1 MVVLSR
7 RARLAVP
14 GLALAGITVLTGAAA
29 QGPGSVAA
37 QVRAAE
43 QPQLQAVE
51 APAAWR
57 LSQGRGVTVAVLDTG
72 VDATAADLAGSV
84 TTGPDYTLGADPP
97 GYQPPH
103 LHGTFIASLIAGH
116 GSGPGDDGGIIG
128 VAPAARVLSVRVI
141 LDDQEPGLG
150 VYNSNPR
157 YADAIDDGI
166 RYATRHGAQVI
177 NMSLGTGDA
186 TRGMQAALGY
196 AVSHGVLV
204 VASAGNSGRPGPG
217 YTPYSYPAA
226 FTGVVSVAAV
236 DQAGQRASFSD
247 QNSSVE
253 LSAPGVSIIGAG
265 PGGNY
270 LQASG
275 TSPASAFVA
284 GVAAL
289 IRSAYPGC
297 PGAGGAGADQLGA
310 APPGGRVQPVDRVRR
325 GGRGGGAARGRAAG
339 RGPAGRRAGGPR
351 PLRDRARPGPGHPP
365 RPGAD
370 RGAGRGGGGGAAGMI
385 IALVALTLLTAR
397 TARDRRRLAAV
408 GPAVP
413 GARYG
418 AGALA
423 SMRNVGLIEL
433 LEPADPGRAGT
444 AQRAAPADPAE
455 PGRISPES
463 AACRTGRPAWT
474 GPPAPNRSPVLRPD
488 RNVPNSPFPAGEPY
502 LFERVR
508 SCG

>member
-1 MVVLSR
+1 MLSR

-29 QGPGSVAA
+29 QGPASVAG

-43 QPQLQAVE
+43 QPQLQAIE

-97 GYQPPH
+97 GYRPPQ
-103 LHGTFIASLIAGH
+103 LHGTFIASIIAGH

-150 VYNSNPR
+150 VYNSNSR
-157 YADAIDDGI
+157 YADAINDGI
-166 RYATRHGAQVI
+166 RYATQHGAQVI
-177 NMSLGTGDA
+177 NMSLGTGGA

-204 VASAGNSGRPGPG
+204 VASAGNSGHPGPG

-226 FTGVVSVAAV
+226 FTGVISVAAV
-236 DQAGQRASFSD
+236 DQAGQRAPFSD
-247 QNSSVE
+247 RNSSVE

-265 PGGNY
+265 PGGSY

-289 IRSAYPGC
+289 IRSAYPR
-297 PGAGGAGADQLGA
+297 LS
-310 APPGGRVQPVDRVRR
+310 
-325 GGRGGGAARGRAAG
+325 
-339 RGPAGRRAGGPR
+339 
-351 PLRDRARPGPGHPP
+351 
-365 RPGAD
+365 
-370 RGAGRGGGGGAAGMI
+370 
-385 IALVALTLLTAR
+385 
-397 TARDRRRLAAV
+397 RRR
-408 GPAVP
+408 
-413 GARYG
+413 
-418 AGALA
+418 
-423 SMRNVGLIEL
+423 S
-433 LEPADPGRAGT
+433 
-444 AQRAAPADPAE
+444 
-455 PGRISPES
+455 
-463 AACRTGRPAWT
+463 CRR
-474 GPPAPNRSPVLRPD
+474 
-488 RNVPNSPFPAGEPY
+488 
-502 LFERVR
+502 
-508 SCG
+508 